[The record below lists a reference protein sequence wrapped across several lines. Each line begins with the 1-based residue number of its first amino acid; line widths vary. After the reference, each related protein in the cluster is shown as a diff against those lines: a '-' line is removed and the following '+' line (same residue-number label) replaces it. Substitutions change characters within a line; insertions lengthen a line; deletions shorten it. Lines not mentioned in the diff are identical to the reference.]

1 MSSSDCIENGSFSTA
16 SSTSPCSSPSPP
28 VSPES
33 LNQRET
39 INCTKSKSN
48 PEDDENNIH
57 SSSSS
62 SSSNNLLIPGNEETT
77 TPSVDWQKQQQQ
89 QQIDH
94 KTNLLELF
102 VLSESGKPIYSY
114 TTREDIVTLL
124 PLCQALVN
132 CFQDTHKDTIR
143 FIVTRSGLKIIFS
156 QRTPLIFVVVTHT
169 FSGIDGNLL
178 INQIHAQLV
187 SVITEKTLRSV
198 FEQRATF
205 DLRRLLTGNEKMVH
219 ILIEQGFI
227 GKPIVC
233 RRQHAGQQLTFSS
246 NETFDN
252 QHFDNLKSSHVNNS
266 KKDSQ
271 FKSDSSIT
279 YGYISSL
286 SIPFSSSSQSI
297 RSSPSSNSHPHQVN
311 YHRSYV
317 NRALIP
323 VYPLNQTVRDSI
335 TNAINSSISS
345 VKSRIAFGLL
355 LTVEPSN
362 YYYST
367 SETNPDIFL
376 RTHEDDFPS
385 TKILAVSNY
394 NSKCSKLSPL
404 DMQLIQCL
412 VMASESQL
420 KSVESLWLPLCLP
433 RIDASA
439 FMHGHIS
446 YLNNQ
451 NSSSSS
457 PTPSATSSP
466 SSHLSSSPQLALI
479 LLTTDKEDFHNCQM
493 VKDNLGERLN
503 KIKLTSPPFSDLNI
517 PCLQY
522 FWYMTLR
529 SQSIF
534 RSSLSQFNSVVQI
547 SPLIH
552 FVAHRML
559 SSRLK
564 IFWLRSD
571 RHKVV
576 ILGWHSPTFQ
586 LYAQLEPTTTKSMG
600 LNAAQMIVKWIKKEE
615 DKLMFRDY

>member
-1 MSSSDCIENGSFSTA
+1 MSSCECNENGSFSTA
-16 SSTSPCSSPSPP
+16 SSTTPCSSPPPSP
-28 VSPES
+28 SP
-33 LNQRET
+33 
-39 INCTKSKSN
+39 SN
-48 PEDDENNIH
+48 SSTH
-57 SSSSS
+57 SSTSKNPVNNVSLITSDSS
-62 SSSNNLLIPGNEETT
+62 TT
-77 TPSVDWQKQQQQ
+77 EFQCCHHP
-89 QQIDH
+89 
-94 KTNLLELF
+94 NLLELF

-114 TTREDIVTLL
+114 TAREDIVTLL
-124 PLCQALVN
+124 PLCQALIN
-132 CFQDTHKDTIR
+132 CFQDVLKDTIR
-143 FIVTRSGLKIIFS
+143 FIITKSGLKIIFS
-156 QRTPLIFVVVTHT
+156 QRTPLIFVVVTHA

-219 ILIEQGFI
+219 ILVEQGFI

-233 RRQHAGQQLTFSS
+233 RRQGHQIISS
-246 NETFDN
+246 SSLEECAIKHSLSSMSESSKESKRRDN
-252 QHFDNLKSSHVNNS
+252 VKTSL
-266 KKDSQ
+266 
-271 FKSDSSIT
+271 T

-286 SIPFSSSSQSI
+286 AMPLSSPKQNQN
-297 RSSPSSNSHPHQVN
+297 RSSPSSGSTSYQIN
-311 YHRSYV
+311 YHRSYT

-335 TNAINSSISS
+335 TNAINSSIAS

-355 LTVEPSN
+355 LTVEPSD
-362 YYYST
+362 YYFSGE
-367 SETNPDIFL
+367 SDSDSFL
-376 RTHEDDFPS
+376 RTSEDEFPS
-385 TKILAVSNY
+385 TKILSVSNY
-394 NSKCSKLSPL
+394 NSKYSKLSPL

-420 KSVESLWLPLCLP
+420 KTVESLWLPLCLP

-446 YLNNQ
+446 YLNHNQ
-451 NSSSSS
+451 E
-457 PTPSATSSP
+457 TT
-466 SSHLSSSPQLALI
+466 SPQLCLV

-503 KIKLTSPPFSDLNI
+503 KIKLAPPPFSDLNI

-534 RSSLSQFNSVVQI
+534 RSNLPQFDPVVQI

-564 IFWLRSD
+564 ILWLRSD
-571 RHKVV
+571 RHKVI

-600 LNAAQMIVKWIKKEE
+600 LNAAQTIIKWIKKEE
-615 DKLMFRDY
+615 DKLLLRDY